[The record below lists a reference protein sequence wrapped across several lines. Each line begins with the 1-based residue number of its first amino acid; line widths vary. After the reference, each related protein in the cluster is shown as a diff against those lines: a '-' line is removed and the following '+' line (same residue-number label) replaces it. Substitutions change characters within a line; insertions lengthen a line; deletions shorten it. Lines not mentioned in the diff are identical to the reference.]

1 MFFLLRVV
9 FWLAIVF
16 ASISWPED
24 VRPPARAE
32 IAPKAREILGKT
44 LEQAREG
51 VEKACVRAPI
61 ACLEA
66 AVGATQIVGEKRRE
80 GKAKAPLDSPA
91 PRP

>member
-16 ASISWPED
+16 ASIFWPEN
-24 VRPPARAE
+24 VKPPARAE
-32 IAPKAREILGKT
+32 ITPKAREILGKT

-51 VEKACVRAPI
+51 VEKACVSAPI
-61 ACLEA
+61 SCLEA
-66 AVGATQIVGEKRRE
+66 AVGASQLVGEKRRE

-91 PRP
+91 AHP

>member
-32 IAPKAREILGKT
+32 
-44 LEQAREG
+44 
-51 VEKACVRAPI
+51 KACVSDPM

-66 AVGATQIVGEKRRE
+66 AVGASQIVGEKRRE

-91 PRP
+91 ARPSRRSDWMESSNR